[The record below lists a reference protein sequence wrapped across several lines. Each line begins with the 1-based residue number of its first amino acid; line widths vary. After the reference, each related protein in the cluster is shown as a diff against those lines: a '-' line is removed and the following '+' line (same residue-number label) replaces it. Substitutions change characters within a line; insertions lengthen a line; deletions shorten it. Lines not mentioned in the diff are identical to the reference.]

1 MNCIN
6 NDLIQKYL
14 DGEIHPD
21 EKVRI
26 ENHLKKCT
34 YCADRLEQQRKRVN
48 IIKTLLDDLADEEVV
63 RPPLS
68 QIVNEFMPLL
78 ESPNQKSSDVFKTA
92 WPWKRRLMYGLCGA
106 CAVVLVLLYPLKNL
120 FDKPQKVIQMQTMV
134 REVDANRPFSDQE
147 TVISVIDPDGNV
159 TYLE

>member
-6 NDLIQKYL
+6 KDLIQKYL

-21 EKVRI
+21 EKVGI
-26 ENHLKKCT
+26 EMHLKECKLCSE
-34 YCADRLEQQRKRVN
+34 RLEQQQKRAN
-48 IIKTLLDDLADEEVV
+48 IIKSLLDDLADKDVV
-63 RPPLS
+63 RSPIS
-68 QIVNEFMPLL
+68 SIANNSKLL
-78 ESPNQKSSDVFKTA
+78 LKSSIHKPSDIYKTE
-92 WPWKRRLMYGLCGA
+92 WSRNKHLLYGLCGV
-106 CAVVLVLLYPLKNL
+106 CALVFFLLYPLKNL